1 VNAAQRRLP
10 PCRGG
15 LHRGEARLRGLAAL
29 RGGRA
34 GGLGRDSPR
43 LAPPGA
49 AGAKGDTHLVEGAVQ
64 IGCMHIGAGGVVGY
78 HQATVRQLFLVVAGT
93 GWVRGADETR
103 RPIAAGQA
111 AYRAPGR
118 WHESGSQDGMTAIV
132 IEAATLDA
140 ERDMPAI

>member
-1 VNAAQRRLP
+1 MQLLRFDAA
-10 PCRGG
+10 
-15 LHRGEARLRGLAAL
+15 A
-29 RGGRA
+29 GRA
-34 GGLGRDSPR
+34 LDVFDSKALVLSPIGR
-43 LAPPGA
+43 
-49 AGAKGDTHLVEGAVQ
+49 VEGAVQ

-103 RPIAAGQA
+103 RPIAAEQA
-111 AYRAPGR
+111 AYQAPGR